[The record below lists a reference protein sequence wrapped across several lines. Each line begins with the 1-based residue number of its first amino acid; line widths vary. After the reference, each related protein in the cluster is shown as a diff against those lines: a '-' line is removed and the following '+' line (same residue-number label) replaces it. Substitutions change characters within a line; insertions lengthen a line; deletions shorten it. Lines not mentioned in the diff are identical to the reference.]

1 MLTHEERIE
10 MYKGKKL
17 FIDNVSKVFEI
28 ASLQSNVA
36 KVSYEVYMK
45 QIDDETMYYSEFVV
59 VTFQGGGKSVRIIS
73 GNSNNATFREIG
85 KLIDGGYYDELE
97 YYNKIR
103 TTYTKVEL
111 EEIK

>member
-1 MLTHEERIE
+1 MLTLEERIE

-17 FIDNVSKVFEI
+17 FIDTVSKVFEI
-28 ASLQSNVA
+28 EDLQSNVA

-45 QIDDETMYYSEFVV
+45 PIDDETTYYSEFVV

-73 GNSNNATFREIG
+73 GNSNNANFIEIG
-85 KLIDGGYYDELE
+85 KLINGGYYDELD
-97 YYNKIR
+97 YYNR
-103 TTYTKVEL
+103 TRANYIELKL